1 MQPLNVASS
10 VPYVCPVCGGSL
22 QLNPSGKSYVCQNQH
37 SFDLA
42 KEGYL
47 NLLPV
52 QHKHSKEPGDSKHMM
67 LARREFLEAGFYEP
81 MAKAVAMMIDVLNMG
96 TNCSIHPPLP
106 PGEACPEQRGKGR
119 GEGLQKN
126 ANRELPQYIKKTKDQ
141 SMHLLDL
148 GCGEG
153 YYSRKMAYFCKH
165 SEQIAFHGM
174 DIAKFAIAA
183 AAKKQPNARFIV
195 ASTNRLP
202 YPDQYFDIVLRVF
215 APSNDEELKRVLNS
229 SGHLLTVTPGPRHL
243 WQLKEFIYDDV
254 TEHALESPVPQGFK
268 RVSAQRI
275 SYKITP
281 NPQQRMALL
290 QMTPFAWRANESVQQ
305 SLSNVSDLDIETDFI
320 LTLSTKTAEL
330 ESA

>member
-1 MQPLNVASS
+1 M
-10 VPYVCPVCGGSL
+10 
-22 QLNPSGKSYVCQNQH
+22 NPSGKSYVCQNQH

-81 MAKAVAMMIDVLNMG
+81 MAKAVAMMID
-96 TNCSIHPPLP
+96 
-106 PGEACPEQRGKGR
+106 
-119 GEGLQKN
+119 
-126 ANRELPQYIKKTKDQ
+126 ANKANNQNIR
-141 SMHLLDL
+141 LLDL

-183 AAKKQPNARFIV
+183 AAKKQPDARFIV

-243 WQLKEFIYDDV
+243 WQLKEFIYAEV

-268 RVSAQRI
+268 NVSAQRI

-320 LTLSTKTAEL
+320 LTLSTKIAGL
-330 ESA
+330 ERA

>member
-1 MQPLNVASS
+1 LQQFIVESNVL
-10 VPYVCPVCGGSL
+10 YVCPVCGGSL
-22 QLNPSGKSYVCQNQH
+22 QLHQSGKTYTCQNQH

-52 QHKHSKEPGDSKHMM
+52 QHKHSKEPGDSKQMM
-67 LARREFLEAGFYEP
+67 TARREFLEAGFYEP
-81 MAKAVAMMIDVLNMG
+81 MAKTVAMMI
-96 TNCSIHPPLP
+96 
-106 PGEACPEQRGKGR
+106 
-119 GEGLQKN
+119 N
-126 ANRELPQYIKKTKDQ
+126 ANRTVGQN
-141 SMHLLDL
+141 MRLLDL

-153 YYSRKMAYFCKH
+153 YYSRKIASYCNH
-165 SEQIAFHGM
+165 HEQIALHGI

-195 ASTNRLP
+195 ASSNRLP
-202 YPDQYFDIVLRVF
+202 YPDQYFDFVLRVF
-215 APSNDEELKRVLNS
+215 APSDDDELKRVLKS

-243 WQLKEFIYDDV
+243 WQLKEFIYAEV
-254 TEHALESPVPQGFK
+254 KEHASESLVPQGFE
-268 RVSAQRI
+268 RLTAQRI

-305 SLSNVSDLDIETDFI
+305 SLSSVSELEIETDFI
-320 LTLSTKTAEL
+320 LTLAIKTAN
-330 ESA
+330 

>member
-1 MQPLNVASS
+1 LQQLIVESNVL
-10 VPYVCPVCGGSL
+10 YVCPVCGGSL
-22 QLNPSGKSYVCQNQH
+22 QLHQSGKTYTCQNQH

-52 QHKHSKEPGDSKHMM
+52 QHKHSKEPGDSKQMM
-67 LARREFLEAGFYEP
+67 TARREFLEAGFYEP
-81 MAKAVAMMIDVLNMG
+81 MAKTVAMMI
-96 TNCSIHPPLP
+96 
-106 PGEACPEQRGKGR
+106 
-119 GEGLQKN
+119 N
-126 ANRELPQYIKKTKDQ
+126 ANRTVGQN
-141 SMHLLDL
+141 MRLLDL

-153 YYSRKMAYFCKH
+153 YYSRKIASYCNH
-165 SEQIAFHGM
+165 HEQIALHGI

-195 ASTNRLP
+195 ASSNRLP
-202 YPDQYFDIVLRVF
+202 YPDQYFDFVLRVF
-215 APSNDEELKRVLNS
+215 APSDDDELKRVLKS

-243 WQLKEFIYDDV
+243 WQLKEFIYAEV
-254 TEHALESPVPQGFK
+254 KEHASESLVPQGFE
-268 RVSAQRI
+268 RLTTQRI

-305 SLSNVSDLDIETDFI
+305 SLSSVSELEIETDFI
-320 LTLSTKTAEL
+320 LTLAIKTAN
-330 ESA
+330 

>member
-1 MQPLNVASS
+1 LQLLHEASNVS
-10 VPYVCPVCGGSL
+10 YVCPVCGGSL

-81 MAKAVAMMIDVLNMG
+81 MARAVAMMIDA
-96 TNCSIHPPLP
+96 SK
-106 PGEACPEQRGKGR
+106 AD
-119 GEGLQKN
+119 
-126 ANRELPQYIKKTKDQ
+126 DQ
-141 SMHLLDL
+141 SIRLLDL

-153 YYSRKMAYFCKH
+153 YYSRKMADFCKH
-165 SEQIAFHGM
+165 REQIALHGI

-183 AAKKQPNARFIV
+183 AAKKQPDARFIV
-195 ASTNRLP
+195 ASSNRLP
-202 YPDQYFDIVLRVF
+202 YPDQYFAVVLRVF
-215 APSNDEELKRVLNS
+215 SPSDDDELKRILTS

-243 WQLKEFIYDDV
+243 WQLKEFIYAEV
-254 TEHALESPVPQGFK
+254 TEHASESTVPQGFK
-268 RVSAQRI
+268 RLSAQRI

-281 NPQQRMALL
+281 DPRQRMALL

-320 LTLSTKTAEL
+320 LTLSTKTAGVI
-330 ESA
+330 